1 MKKQLGVLVS
11 LVAFFGLVPKAAAQ
25 YTGANGTQWNNPMS
39 AGISV
44 YLQGNMQMQNL
55 MIQQSIQRSALE
67 QAIEQGDQ
75 DTLPTTPSP
84 SEDDSSTSALTHSE
98 DTTGDRAVTTSF
110 NPVADSLIPK
120 QIAARISNKS
130 EEQQEY
136 AENFNTLIDF
146 YKSYVQDSR
155 WQLNDVAHA
164 ISYYI
169 GANYYVYKDGKEISD
184 RQRTALYETVAKFL
198 AGNKDYLALSDAEKQ
213 EMYEV
218 MAIQGSLPLLGYK
231 SATEEGNKEAS
242 QKFRRDA
249 EQNLENFFGVPI
261 AKVQFTDQ
269 GIVFQK

>member
-1 MKKQLGVLVS
+1 MKKQLAVLVS
-11 LVAFFGLVPKAAAQ
+11 LVAFFGLMPKAAAQ

-55 MIQQSIQRSALE
+55 MIQQSIQRSALD

-75 DTLPTTPSP
+75 DTLPTAPSQ
-84 SEDDSSTSALTHSE
+84 SEDDSSTSAPTHSGG
-98 DTTGDRAVTTSF
+98 TTGDRAVTTSF

-120 QIAARISNKS
+120 QIAARISDKP

-146 YKSYVQDSR
+146 YKSYVQDSK

-184 RQRTALYETVAKFL
+184 RQRTALYETVSKFL
-198 AGNKDYLALSDAEKQ
+198 AENKDYRALSDAEKQ

-242 QKFRRDA
+242 QRFRRDA
-249 EQNLENFFGVPI
+249 EQNLENFFGVPV
-261 AKVQFTDQ
+261 AKVQFTDE

>member
-1 MKKQLGVLVS
+1 M
-11 LVAFFGLVPKAAAQ
+11 PKAAAQ

-55 MIQQSIQRSALE
+55 IIQQSIQKHTLD

-75 DTLPTTPSP
+75 QDTPSTAP
-84 SEDDSSTSALTHSE
+84 SHSEDDSSSAPTPSK
-98 DTTGDRAVTTSF
+98 DTTGDRAVTTFF
-110 NPVADSLIPK
+110 NPVADPLIPK
-120 QIAARISNKS
+120 QIAARISDKL
-130 EEQQEY
+130 EDQQEY
-136 AENFNTLIDF
+136 EQNFNTLLDF
-146 YKSYVQDSR
+146 YKSYVQEWQ

-169 GANYYVYKDGKEISD
+169 GANYYVYKDGKDISE
-184 RQRTALYETVAKFL
+184 RQRTALYETVSKFL
-198 AGNKDYLALSDAEKQ
+198 AENKKFLALSNAEKQ

-218 MAIQGSLPLLGYK
+218 MAIQGSLPLMGYK
-231 SATEEGNKEAS
+231 IATEEDNKEER
-242 QKFRRDA
+242 QRFRRDA

-261 AKVQFTDQ
+261 AKVQFTDE